1 VVVPGCRTDMNTRM
15 NTSSVCRYR
24 DLIRSHRTLEGA
36 GQALAQAADALGW
49 DLAGFQI
56 EIRGSAPPRTP
67 SGDYIHHVMGWPAQ
81 YLHGWAQLGM
91 GERCPVAQHCLDT
104 MESFFWTCSSSDGIW
119 RGVSLTAGQR
129 EVLDYYGEL
138 VSGGMAVCVRRGQGK
153 AGYISWCK
161 REFRSLRERYERT
174 FSSAFLLSHA
184 FIYHVEQLG
193 MERGG
198 DANAPELSSRELE
211 CLLWAAR
218 GKTEEDISLILR
230 RSPATVHFHL
240 RNAVIKLGA
249 CNRTHAVAIACT
261 RGLIHFDGKNYL
273 NR

>member
-1 VVVPGCRTDMNTRM
+1 M
-15 NTSSVCRYR
+15 NTSSVCHYR
-24 DLIRSHRTLEGA
+24 NLIQRQTTLEGA
-36 GQALAQAADALGW
+36 GQALAKAADALGW

-67 SGDYIHHVMGWPAQ
+67 SGEYIHHVMGWPTQ
-81 YLHGWAQLGM
+81 YLRGWAQLGM
-91 GERCPVAQHCLDT
+91 GERCPVAQRCLDT
-104 MESFFWTCSSSDGIW
+104 LESFFWTCSADDRIW
-119 RGVSLTAGQR
+119 RGASLTSGQR

-161 REFRSLRERYERT
+161 RGSRSLRERYERT

-184 FIYHVEQLG
+184 FIYHAEQLG
-193 MERGG
+193 MGRG
-198 DANAPELSSRELE
+198 DAADAPEFSSRELE

-218 GKTEEDISLILR
+218 GKTEEEISLILC

-240 RNAVIKLGA
+240 RNAVNKLGA
-249 CNRTHAVAIACT
+249 RNRTHAVAIACT
-261 RGLIHFDGKNYL
+261 RGLIHFDAKTI
-273 NR
+273 